1 MIIPTR
7 KPVPPSRGC
16 NIESL
21 TIFIVCE
28 FWCEDL
34 RKFHDIKGGS
44 WEKLKLADVGER
56 LNLLENNLILLK
68 IGNEKKVQEG
78 QSPIVQILL
87 KQWL

>member
-1 MIIPTR
+1 
-7 KPVPPSRGC
+7 
-16 NIESL
+16 
-21 TIFIVCE
+21 
-28 FWCEDL
+28 
-34 RKFHDIKGGS
+34 
-44 WEKLKLADVGER
+44 LKLADVGER